1 MGTGKKGKILKV
13 IGGLNP
19 NCSSGMFMAAYTMLA
34 VPVHL
39 VVDIVASI
47 ILYVH
52 NKKTRSLEDFEVF
65 SAARTLKR
73 LWYIMLPVSILWAA
87 GAVIAVKG
95 EMSWSGPETP
105 VILIIL
111 LASIPP
117 VSLIISAFVGD
128 RIAYS
133 RTPKAVFLS
142 PVIYFLLVV
151 VLSFVVPLVH
161 YYVIKLTGSQS

>member
-65 SAARTLKR
+65 SAARTLKK
-73 LWYIMLPVSILWAA
+73 LWYIM
-87 GAVIAVKG
+87 VKG

-117 VSLIISAFVGD
+117 VSLIISVFVGD